1 MNFKKTYVPRNGYTP
16 LCQIGSCSLKD
27 LEFGMIE
34 LTEGQTLSYDTQ
46 EKETGLCHPGRH
58 GRLFRRWSGLWP
70 SGRPLQRVCK
80 PQSRMLL
87 RRPPHPR

>member
-34 LTEGQTLSYDTQ
+34 LTEGQTLSYDT
-46 EKETGLCHPGRH
+46 
-58 GRLFRRWSGLWP
+58 
-70 SGRPLQRVCK
+70 
-80 PQSRMLL
+80 
-87 RRPPHPR
+87 